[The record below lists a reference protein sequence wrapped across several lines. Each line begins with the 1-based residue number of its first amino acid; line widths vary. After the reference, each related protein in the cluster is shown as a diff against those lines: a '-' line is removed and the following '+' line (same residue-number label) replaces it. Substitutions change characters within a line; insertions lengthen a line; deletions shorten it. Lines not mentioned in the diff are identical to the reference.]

1 MSVLFWN
8 VFELMAIAEA
18 VYTFLTSEM
27 DSIVM
32 QSESEEVRRKMLMDD
47 EIEVDLRHMMKLPY
61 HRVLDGLQLFFSE
74 VVPNSFYDCDK
85 DVLYD
90 WKKKIE
96 CRMRELSEAVHNH
109 PFVKEKAMEMALAET
124 EGLNERVI
132 KTLSSKN

>member
-1 MSVLFWN
+1 MWSSL
-8 VFELMAIAEA
+8 A
-18 VYTFLTSEM
+18 SES

-32 QSESEEVRRKMLMDD
+32 ERESEEVRRKMLMDD

-61 HRVLDGLQLFFSE
+61 HRVLDGLQLFFEE

-85 DVLYD
+85 EVLYD

-109 PFVKEKAMEMALAET
+109 PFVREKAMEMALAET
-124 EGLNERVI
+124 EGLKERI
-132 KTLSSKN
+132 DEERKRQKKI